1 MEGFVANFGLWLAY
15 ILVIVGVILA
25 VVFPIISSVS
35 EPKKMVKT
43 AVGVVGILVFF
54 GIGYAVSGSEVT
66 AKYIESGVD
75 TAGLSKMI
83 GGMLSM
89 VYILMAV
96 AAAGIV
102 YTELNKA
109 IK

>member
-25 VVFPIISSVS
+25 IVFPIISSVS

-43 AVGVVGILVFF
+43 AIGFGGILVVFL
-54 GIGYAVSGSEVT
+54 IGYILSGSELT

-75 TAGLSKMI
+75 TESLSKMI

-89 VYILMAV
+89 VYILMAI

>member
-1 MEGFVANFGLWLAY
+1 MEGIVANFGLWLAY
-15 ILVIVGVILA
+15 ILVVLGVVLA

-35 EPKKMVKT
+35 EPKKMVKS
-43 AVGVVGILVFF
+43 AIGLGVILVVF
-54 GIGYAVSGSEVT
+54 GIGYVISGSELT

-75 TAGLSKMI
+75 TEGLSKMI
-83 GGMLSM
+83 GGMLTM
-89 VYILMAV
+89 VYILMGIAS
-96 AAAGIV
+96 AGIV

>member
-15 ILVIVGVILA
+15 ILVIIGVLLA
-25 VVFPIISSVS
+25 IIFPIISSIG
-35 EPKKMVKT
+35 EPQKMVKS
-43 AVGVVGILVFF
+43 AIGVGVLLVVF
-54 GIGYAVSGSEVT
+54 GLGYALSGSELT

-75 TAGLSKMI
+75 TEGLSKAI
-83 GGMLSM
+83 GGVLTM
-89 VYILMAV
+89 VYILMAI

>member
-15 ILVIVGVILA
+15 ILVILGVLLA
-25 VVFPIISSVS
+25 IIFPIISSVG

-43 AVGVVGILVFF
+43 LIGLGAILVVF
-54 GIGYAVSGSEVT
+54 GLGYIISGSELT

-75 TAGLSKMI
+75 TEGLSKMI
-83 GGMLSM
+83 GGMLTM
-89 VYILMAV
+89 VYILMGI

>member
-15 ILVIVGVILA
+15 ILVIAGVILA
-25 VVFPIISSVS
+25 VVFPIISSIS

-43 AVGVVGILVFF
+43 LIGLGVILVVF
-54 GIGYAVSGSEVT
+54 GLGYVISGSELT
-66 AKYIESGVD
+66 AKYIESGVE
-75 TAGLSKMI
+75 TEGLSKMI
-83 GGMLSM
+83 GGLLTM
-89 VYILMAV
+89 VYILLGI